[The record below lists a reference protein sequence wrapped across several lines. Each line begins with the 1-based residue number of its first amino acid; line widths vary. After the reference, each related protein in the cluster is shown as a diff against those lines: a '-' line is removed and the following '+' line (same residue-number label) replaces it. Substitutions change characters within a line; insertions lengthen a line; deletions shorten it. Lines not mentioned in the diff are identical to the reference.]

1 MRHFRLWNVHN
12 VAVFLSVTLYMC
24 HIAGCISIHSAQ
36 RNLSRS
42 VQEDALFSVDVSST
56 GVPTI
61 EWTFMSGAGSRSIG
75 TWQPQGDVNITADY
89 SSRVKTYENGSMILM
104 DLRLQDTGF
113 YLLTVTEPAGSS
125 KDVGFVLRVN
135 EVLYEDLQYL
145 SITALALGVVAAL
158 LMLVTWLLH
167 KACMKVKAWRLRK
180 QMPENDETELQRLE
194 SQPGNQS

>member
-1 MRHFRLWNVHN
+1 MRHFQLWNVQN
-12 VAVFLSVTLYMC
+12 VAVFLSITYMC
-24 HIAGCISIHSAQ
+24 HIAGCISIRSAQ

-56 GVPTI
+56 GVPTVQ
-61 EWTFMSGAGSRSIG
+61 WTFMSGAESRFIG
-75 TWQPQGDVNITADY
+75 TWQPGGDTNLTADY
-89 SSRVKTYENGSMILM
+89 SSRVKAYENGSMVLL

-113 YLLTVTEPAGSS
+113 YLLTVTEEAGSS
-125 KDVGFVLRVN
+125 KDVGFVLKVN

-167 KACMKVKAWRLRK
+167 KACMKVKAWRHRRR
-180 QMPENDETELQRLE
+180 MPEKDETELQRLE
-194 SQPGNQS
+194 TQPVHQS